1 MRVAKYYNNND
12 VRVEEIP
19 RPQIGPGEILVKVM
33 ASGICGSDVLEWYRL
48 KTAPRVLGHEATGEI
63 VEVGEGV
70 SRYRVGDRVFVS
82 HHVPCGTCRY
92 CRRGHETACETLHTT
107 NYDPGGFAEFIR
119 VPKLNVEKGVY
130 LLPEGMS
137 FEEGTFIEPVAC
149 VVRAQRLAKV
159 GKGDTVLIL
168 GSGLSGLLHLQLAR
182 LKGAERIFTTDIS
195 DYRLRAAKKFGAD
208 AAINASEDVEERLR
222 RLNDGRRADK
232 VIVCTGA
239 ASASRQAMKC
249 VDRGGTILFFAVPE
263 PSFEIQVPLADFWR
277 DEIIIMTSYGA
288 APRDLEESLELLSRK
303 LLRVEE
309 MITHRLPLVET
320 GLGFRLVAEAR
331 DSLKVIIEPQR

>member
-1 MRVAKYYNNND
+1 M
-12 VRVEEIP
+12 P
-19 RPQIGPGEILVKVM
+19 RPRIGPGEILVKVM

-48 KTAPRVLGHEATGEI
+48 KTAPRVLGHEATGVI

-70 SRYRVGDRVFVS
+70 RYRVGDRVFVS
-82 HHVPCGTCRY
+82 HHVPCGSCHY
-92 CRRGHETACETLHTT
+92 CKRGHETACETLHTT

-130 LLPEGMS
+130 LLPEEIS

-149 VVRAQRLAKV
+149 VVRAQRLAEV

-195 DYRLRAAKKFGAD
+195 DYRLKAAKKFGAD
-208 AAINASEDVEERLR
+208 ATINANDDVVERLR
-222 RLNDGRRADK
+222 QLNGGRLADK

-239 ASASRQAMKC
+239 ASASGQALKC

-263 PSFEIQVPLADFWR
+263 PSVKIPMPLADFWR
-277 DEIIIMTSYGA
+277 NEITILTSYGG
-288 APRDLEESLELLSRK
+288 APRDLEESLDLLSRK
-303 LLRVEE
+303 SLNVKE
-309 MITHRLPLVET
+309 MITHRLPLEKT
-320 GLGFRLVAEAR
+320 GLGFKLVAEAG

>member
-1 MRVAKYYNNND
+1 MRVARYYSNND
-12 VRVEEIP
+12 IRIEEMP
-19 RPQIGPGEILVKVM
+19 KPEIGPGEILVKVM
-33 ASGICGSDVLEWYRL
+33 ASGICGSDVLEWYRIR
-48 KTAPRVLGHEATGEI
+48 TAPRVLGHEATGEI

-70 SRYRVGDRVFVS
+70 SRYKMGERVFVS
-82 HHVPCGTCRY
+82 HHVPCGTCHY

-119 VPKLNVEKGVY
+119 VPKLNVEKGIY
-130 LLPEGMS
+130 PLPQGMS

-149 VVRAQRLAKV
+149 VVRAQRLA
-159 GKGDTVLIL
+159 GIGDGDTVLIL

-182 LKGAERIFTTDIS
+182 LKGAARIFTTDIS

-208 AAINASEDVEERLR
+208 ATINANSDVIERLR
-222 RLNDGRRADK
+222 QLNGGRLADK

-239 ASASRQAMKC
+239 TAASRQALKC

-263 PSFEIQVPLADFWR
+263 PSVEITMPLAEFWR
-277 DEIIIMTSYGA
+277 NEVTIMTSYGG
-288 APRDLEESLELLSRK
+288 APRDLEEALGLLSRK
-303 LLRVEE
+303 RLNVVD
-309 MITHRLPLVET
+309 MITHRLPLEQT
-320 GLGFRLVAEAR
+320 GLGFKLVAEAK

>member
-1 MRVAKYYNNND
+1 MRVARYYRNDD
-12 VRVEEIP
+12 VRVEEMP
-19 RPQIGPGEILVKVM
+19 RPTIGPGEILVKVM

-48 KTAPRVLGHEATGEI
+48 KTAPRVLGHEAAGEI

-70 SRYRVGDRVFVS
+70 RRYRTGDRVFVS
-82 HHVPCGTCRY
+82 HHVPCGSCRY

-149 VVRAQRLAKV
+149 VVRAQRLAGI

-182 LKGAERIFTTDIS
+182 LKGVERIFTTDIS
-195 DYRLRAAKKFGAD
+195 DYRLKAAKKFGAD
-208 AAINASEDVEERLR
+208 ETINANEDVVERLR
-222 RLNDGRRADK
+222 QLNEGRLADK

-263 PSFEIQVPLADFWR
+263 PSVEIPVPLADFWR
-277 DEIIIMTSYGA
+277 NEITIMTSYGG
-288 APRDLEESLELLSRK
+288 APRDLEEALNLLSRK
-303 LLRVEE
+303 SLNVGD
-309 MITHRLPLVET
+309 MITHRLPLEKI
-320 GLGFRLVAEAR
+320 GLGFKLVAEAG